1 MMRRVLLRHM
11 FSFGLACSLMGGS
24 FVSQAHAQEMGKAI
38 EFAYPDL
45 PVWTLKKNDQGE
57 ALSPFVDYARE
68 LFQKAEIPLTTAA
81 YPPKRVYSRVIG
93 GESAFGILVDAP
105 ILKDCCV
112 RSKAPVGHLVINVY
126 SLKGAPRITSQD
138 SLLGNTVV
146 LMHGYTYGKLREFLE
161 MYSASTEIVDAANYS
176 DLFTAFF
183 KRKKASR
190 HREIYVVS
198 YEGPSEE
205 ILAKLVQDSETK
217 RGDIQADTLFRL
229 PVNLVLSKSYP
240 DAEKVMQRLERI
252 ASGMD
257 IQTYIDALAQQ

>member
-24 FVSQAHAQEMGKAI
+24 FVSQTQAQEIDKAV

-45 PVWTLKKNDQGE
+45 PVWTLKKNDQGD

-68 LFQKAEIPLTTAA
+68 LFLKAEIPLTTAA

-105 ILKDCCV
+105 VLKDCCL

-138 SLLGNTVV
+138 SLLGNTVM
-146 LMHGYTYGKLREFLE
+146 LMHGYTYGKLREYLE

-176 DLFTAFF
+176 DLFTVFF
-183 KRKKASR
+183 KRANTAR
-190 HREIYVVS
+190 NGEIYVVS

-205 ILAKLVQDSETK
+205 IVAKLAQDSEIK
-217 RGDIQADTLFRL
+217 RADIQSDTLFKV

-240 DAEKVMQRLERI
+240 DAEKVMKRLERI
-252 ASGMD
+252 ASKMD
-257 IQTYIDALAQQ
+257 IQTYIDALAQR